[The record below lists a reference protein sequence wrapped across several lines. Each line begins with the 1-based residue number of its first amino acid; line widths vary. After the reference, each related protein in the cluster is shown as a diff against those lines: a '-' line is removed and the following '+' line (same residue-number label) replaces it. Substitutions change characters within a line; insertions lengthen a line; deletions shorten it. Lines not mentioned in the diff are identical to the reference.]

1 MSQPANPRAA
11 GAAFLAIGIATLAV
25 ALSLQQYAFLG
36 VGTPFLVLGLVFLGK
51 ARSPR

>member
-1 MSQPANPRAA
+1 M
-11 GAAFLAIGIATLAV
+11 LAV

-51 ARSPR
+51 ARRQ